1 MDSFSTCPSDLTP
14 NAAGTDAVEEVITHG
29 CLDGRSRQES
39 SDTTLTAGT
48 AASAA
53 FDSAASAASAPSCAP
68 RPLIAVRRALSLN
81 EGLSALG
88 TPQRKSS
95 VSFGGTET
103 ESFVADDD
111 DGLGALEAV
120 IQSLDRQSSSEESGA
135 ESQKVLQQL
144 DKLRAKAEERR
155 MRRSLAPRT
164 MSPPDRELLDITGS
178 SLLRRRHSL
187 SSVQTSFFS
196 EPPKWTQSHTGCGE
210 VVECT
215 REPPESAP

>member
-1 MDSFSTCPSDLTP
+1 
-14 NAAGTDAVEEVITHG
+14 
-29 CLDGRSRQES
+29 
-39 SDTTLTAGT
+39 
-48 AASAA
+48 
-53 FDSAASAASAPSCAP
+53 
-68 RPLIAVRRALSLN
+68 
-81 EGLSALG
+81 
-88 TPQRKSS
+88 
-95 VSFGGTET
+95 VSWGGTET

-111 DGLGALEAV
+111 DGLGSLEAV

-144 DKLRAKAEERR
+144 DKLRAKAEERH

-164 MSPPDRELLDITGS
+164 MSLPDRELLDITGS

-196 EPPKWTQSHTGCGE
+196 ELPKWTQSHTGCGE